1 VPGVVDAEAIVIHT
15 DHINMVKFTSK
26 EDSGYKKVS
35 GHLRIMVQSASDV
48 VASKWAKERRVE
60 AGM

>member
-1 VPGVVDAEAIVIHT
+1 MPGAVDAEAIVIHA
-15 DHINMVKFTSK
+15 DHINMVKFISK
-26 EDSGYKKVS
+26 EDSGYRKVS

-48 VASKWAKERRVE
+48 IASKWAKERRVE